1 MTEPTSSSNATVFN
15 DPQAVANYAQGPR
28 RNVPGFDSLL
38 QMSRILLSECVPP
51 EGRVLVV
58 GAGGGLELEDMAR
71 AHAGWQF
78 DGVDPSAAMLDLA
91 ARRLGPMASRVS
103 LHEGYVQDAPDGP
116 FDGATCLLTF
126 HFVPAED
133 RLPMARQIHQR
144 LKPGAPFVAA
154 HMSVEGGAQSGERD
168 LWMSRYAAYITASG
182 VAPPQANA
190 AREKVQR
197 ELPVLTPTQDE
208 AILHEAGFRDVRL
221 FYAGFTFRGWVGYA

>member
-1 MTEPTSSSNATVFN
+1 MTEPTSSTNATAFN
-15 DPQAVANYAQGPR
+15 DPQVVANYAQGPR

-38 QMSRILLSECVPP
+38 QMSRVLLCERVPP

-58 GAGGGLELEDMAR
+58 GAGGGLELEDMAQ
-71 AHAGWQF
+71 ANPGWQF

-91 ARRLGPMASRVS
+91 ARRLGPIASRVA
-103 LHEGYVQDAPDGP
+103 LHEGYVQDAPAGP

-126 HFVPAED
+126 HFVPAEE
-133 RLPMARQIHQR
+133 RLPMAKQIHQR

-154 HMSVEGGAQSGERD
+154 HMSVDGSAQSGERD
-168 LWMSRYAAYITASG
+168 LWMSRYAAFITASG
-182 VAPPQANA
+182 VAPANAQA

-197 ELPVLTPTQDE
+197 ELPVLTPAQDE
-208 AILHEAGFRDVRL
+208 AILHEAGFRGVQL

>member
-1 MTEPTSSSNATVFN
+1 MIEPPATSNTVFN

-38 QMSRILLSECVPP
+38 QMTRVLLAERVPP
-51 EGRVLVV
+51 QGRVLVV
-58 GAGGGLELEDMAR
+58 GAGGGLELEDLAK

-91 ARRLGPMASRVS
+91 ARRLGPLASRVA
-103 LHEGYVQDAPDGP
+103 LHEGYVQDAPAGP

-126 HFVPAED
+126 HFVPAEE
-133 RLPMARQIHQR
+133 RPPMARQIYQR

-154 HMSVEGGAQSGERD
+154 HMSVEGGAQSEERD
-168 LWMSRYAAYITASG
+168 RWMSRYAAYITASG
-182 VAPPQANA
+182 VTPTQANA
-190 AREKVQR
+190 ARENVQR
-197 ELPVLTPTQDE
+197 ELPVLTPAQDE
-208 AILHEAGFRDVRL
+208 TILREAGFRDVQL